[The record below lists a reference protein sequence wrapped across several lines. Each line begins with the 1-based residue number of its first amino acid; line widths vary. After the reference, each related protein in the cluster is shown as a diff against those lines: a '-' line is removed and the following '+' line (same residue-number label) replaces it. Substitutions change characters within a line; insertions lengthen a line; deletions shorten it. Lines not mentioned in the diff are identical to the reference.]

1 MNLQAPIA
9 GPSRPRPAPSFD
21 PYSSRSDPPSSSSR
35 LSTPSIHRKSSIF
48 SDGFSTPP
56 PSLHTRY
63 STPSLNGGS
72 STPVFYPNGARFR
85 SQSVLSTSQREDEL
99 INRKRLDSFHKL
111 KSSWDLLK
119 EKYGSISLEDDDEID
134 LRTGKVVKD
143 RGRLRDYVGRE
154 FGEIPISDNETQ
166 TDGDG
171 ESKGEGGYEIDSD
184 EDEIGLWDERSGL
197 DPQVTEPPLLWE
209 MENKL
214 RRTKSWV
221 SEEDQDDLKEFLSL
235 EAQRNRLLGVDNT
248 ASEDEGSPEA
258 ELSDR
263 DSVDRWE
270 DSRFRGTRILPVSA
284 SLDDLFNSD
293 QEKEDTSED
302 ELQLID
308 DGVELDEDVRVHS
321 IVAPNEDLFGDTHPQ
336 SPSFPP
342 PRRRRK
348 ALEVEVVIPIRSRR
362 KSLPAPSFTKPL
374 PSHSPT
380 LEGPSKRQMMKTSI
394 SAPSISDLFDCPPED
409 DLCSRSPS
417 WSPLRSPSPAAPSPS
432 PTQDGRDRQSAIVL
446 SLSPPPP
453 RESAH
458 LPSPSLA
465 TTRPHVDSLSKSV
478 KGKERMAGERPN
490 ESLPSTATP
499 SESPYYTRLWKTPS
513 GVVKSCK
520 RCRKAGGERAEKAPL
535 CKGRVDLA
543 NCTFERH
550 TVNLGETSRPEGDD
564 EPVQQLALL
573 SDKDRPEH
581 TAEDDSES
589 ILSEHDTTINTLKQR
604 SSGEKQRRSHK
615 RCIACKE
622 AGGERAQKAQICPG
636 GLKRRWCQW
645 YEEESIEATD
655 ELPIADPQLDTRAR
669 SRTSV
674 LLDVPSHTTDP
685 SDNDDGPLK
694 LRKSGSRRRSIVLT
708 SDSEAET
715 IPQRPIPRISST
727 PFRTPNR
734 ASSEFIGTPSDRPSD
749 LDQSLNASG
758 LIYRSNGRARYCG
771 ACYEAGGSRA
781 ERAWWCK
788 GRAWGKFCH
797 FLKNNVEPD
806 YESPTES
813 PIKKS
818 SRGVDS
824 GRRTPEVLVR
834 SSSVTRTKRKRVVSM
849 DTSQLP
855 PTPSPALGQIVT
867 DTSYMPS
874 PPPTS
879 PVEAYSP
886 NPNTSVTTVR
896 PVTGRASSS
905 FSIPPSSPPIFDG
918 RPVHPTPSPSL
929 SAAPVD
935 ESPIVQRISKPYMSI
950 STQTTGF
957 GPTPPP
963 SIDGARSSSM
973 LSDDIPLTLPRK
985 GILRKP
991 SESPYSTSSASGS
1004 GSVKRARFSLQPR
1017 SPVREESSDPL
1028 HQDQTSEDGLL
1039 IHNNGIEYSS
1049 SPSSPATCFSRY
1061 SIPSSSP
1068 LRNEWIVRAADIGI
1082 KLGPEH
1088 TGSLPKAMIKALAP
1102 SMTRSSTGTVT
1113 LGSSVSVNI
1122 DFSLPTPP
1130 TSSSSTSSISMTNR
1144 ASTSSPALSGERRR
1158 TPTST
1163 SNGRA
1168 GIGLMLPPPV
1178 PLKQSTPAPTP
1189 DPSESRSTPSST
1201 TSTGTSSIS
1210 SPPMNQ
1216 SIRSSLP
1223 RSSLSS
1229 RSRSKSISVQP
1240 SSLSRLS
1247 TPSHKAPSREVSSTP
1262 RKKSRVE
1269 MELARKALELGD
1281 DAGLE
1286 WGLDEDTED
1295 GGRMWREGSV
1305 ALLRS
1310 EL

>member
-1 MNLQAPIA
+1 MDLQAPIA

-21 PYSSRSDPPSSSSR
+21 RYSSRSDPPSSSSR
-35 LSTPSIHRKSSIF
+35 SSTPSLHRKSSSIF
-48 SDGFSTPP
+48 GDGFSTPT
-56 PSLHTRY
+56 PSSHTRY

-99 INRKRLDSFHKL
+99 INKKRLDSFRKL

-197 DPQVTEPPLLWE
+197 DPQITEPPLLWE
-209 MENKL
+209 MENNL

-221 SEEDQDDLKEFLSL
+221 SVEDEDDLKEFLSL
-235 EAQRNRLLGVDNT
+235 EAHRNRLLGVDNT
-248 ASEDEGSPEA
+248 VSEDEGSFGA

-284 SLDDLFNSD
+284 TLDDLFNSD
-293 QEKEDTSED
+293 GEMDTSVD

-308 DGVELDEDVRVHS
+308 DEGEPDQDVRVHS
-321 IVAPNEDLFGDTHPQ
+321 IVAPNDDPSVDTNPQ
-336 SPSFPP
+336 SPSPP
-342 PRRRRK
+342 PPQRRGK
-348 ALEVEVVIPIRSRR
+348 TLEVEVVIPIRSRR
-362 KSLPAPSFTKPL
+362 KSLPAPSITKSGSTL
-374 PSHSPT
+374 SPAS
-380 LEGPSKRQMMKTSI
+380 EGLNRSTKVKTTF
-394 SAPSISDLFDCPPED
+394 SAPSLSGLFNSPPPDD

-417 WSPLRSPSPAAPSPS
+417 WSPLRSPSPADPSPS
-432 PTQDGRDRQSAIVL
+432 PTHDGHDRHSAIVF
-446 SLSPPPP
+446 SLSPPPT
-453 RESAH
+453 RVLAH

-465 TTRPHVDSLSKSV
+465 TPRPHVNSLSRSA

-490 ESLPSTATP
+490 ESLSSTP
-499 SESPYYTRLWKTPS
+499 NSSESPYYTRLWKTPS
-513 GVVKSCK
+513 GVVKLCK

-543 NCTFERH
+543 KCTFEGH
-550 TVNLGETSRPEGDD
+550 AVNLGETSQPDGDD
-564 EPVQQLALL
+564 EPVQQRALL
-573 SDKDRPEH
+573 PDKGRPIHNAEGDREY
-581 TAEDDSES
+581 

-615 RCIACKE
+615 RCIACKK
-622 AGGERAQKAQICPG
+622 AGGERAQKAQTCPG
-636 GLKRRWCQW
+636 GLKRRWCRW
-645 YEEESIEATD
+645 YEEESIEVTD
-655 ELPIADPQLDTRAR
+655 ELPIADLQSNTCAR
-669 SRTSV
+669 SRTSI
-674 LLDVPSHTTDP
+674 LPDIPPHTTDS
-685 SDNDDGPLK
+685 SDTDDGPLK
-694 LRKSGSRRRSIVLT
+694 LRKSGSRRKSLILT

-715 IPQRPIPRISST
+715 IPQRSIPRMSST

-749 LDQSLNASG
+749 LDQSLYASG

-771 ACYEAGGSRA
+771 ACYEAGEPRA

-797 FLKNNVEPD
+797 FLKNNVESD
-806 YESPTES
+806 YECPTGS

-818 SRGVDS
+818 SRGVNS
-824 GRRTPEVLVR
+824 GRRTPEMLVR
-834 SSSVTRTKRKRVVSM
+834 SSSVTRTKRKRVVST
-849 DTSQLP
+849 DISQLP
-855 PTPSPALGQIVT
+855 STPSPALGQIVT
-867 DTSYMPS
+867 NTSYMPS

-879 PVEAYSP
+879 SVEPYSP

-896 PVTGRASSS
+896 PVTERASSS
-905 FSIPPSSPPIFDG
+905 FSMPPSSPPISDG

-963 SIDGARSSSM
+963 SIDGARSSSI
-973 LSDDIPLTLPRK
+973 LSDDLPLTLPRK
-985 GILRKP
+985 SILRKP

-1028 HQDQTSEDGLL
+1028 HHDQTSEDELS
-1039 IHNNGIEYSS
+1039 IHNNTFEYSS

-1068 LRNEWIVRAADIGI
+1068 LRNEWTVRAEDIGM

-1088 TGSLPKAMIKALAP
+1088 TGSLPEGMIKALAP
-1102 SMTRSSTGTVT
+1102 SMARSSPRTVT
-1113 LGSSVSVNI
+1113 LGSSVLVNNT
-1122 DFSLPTPP
+1122 FSLPTPP
-1130 TSSSSTSSISMTNR
+1130 TSSSSTASISMTNR
-1144 ASTSSPALSGERRR
+1144 ASTSSPALSGGRRR
-1158 TPTST
+1158 TPP
-1163 SNGRA
+1163 SNGGA
-1168 GIGLMLPPPV
+1168 ETGLMLPPPV
-1178 PLKQSTPAPTP
+1178 PLKRSTPAPTSISS
-1189 DPSESRSTPSST
+1189 DSGSTPS
-1201 TSTGTSSIS
+1201 TSIGPSSIP
-1210 SPPMNQ
+1210 SPPMDQ
-1216 SIRSSLP
+1216 PIRCTSLH

-1229 RSRSKSISVQP
+1229 RSRSRSMSDQP
-1240 SSLSRLS
+1240 SPLSRLS
-1247 TPSHKAPSREVSSTP
+1247 TPSHKASSREVSSTS